1 MVKHTEKMLCVYW
14 IKSGPK
20 RYIGKTTNGAQ
31 HRLKQHNGEI
41 VGGAKTTKLEPGQKP
56 WVIKRV
62 VTGFRGDTE
71 ALRFEHA
78 LKFEFNKHER
88 VGGKN
93 EAQRMLALEH
103 TIAQP
108 CWEGKLTYV

>member
-1 MVKHTEKMLCVYW
+1 MLCVYW

-20 RYIGKTTNGAQ
+20 RYIGYTTNGAQ
-31 HRLKQHNGEI
+31 HRLRQHNREI
-41 VGGAKTTKLEPGQKP
+41 SGGAGTTKLKPGQKP

-62 VTGFRGDTE
+62 VTGFRGTIE
-71 ALRFEHA
+71 AQRFERA

-88 VGGKN
+88 AGGKN
-93 EAQRMLALEH
+93 EAQRMLALET

-108 CWEGKLTYV
+108 CWGGKLTYV